1 MRTPISLSL
10 AVKAM
15 VLIVAVILGLI
26 SSLSYAGGVIRH
38 IAIDF
43 GFSVADPAAS
53 QNDSNGEAWV
63 FNSTP
68 CVAADFSATTPVG
81 CLLDFTTA
89 SAATISSGPLSLGF
103 SVNLA
108 GTKYS
113 AVHVNQNGILTF
125 GAALTTYTAVTDLTS
140 LQTVA
145 GPNNPFIAGF
155 YPGTTALV
163 VPYQPDPSQISS
175 TGGVE
180 FGRAL
185 ANPDGIDEGSS
196 PDIVNDVA
204 AFKATW
210 FECTDSSDLA
220 FCSGVA
226 PANPAGVRIV
236 LYDRSAGGADGDFD
250 VRFEYGSQSGGS
262 TEFNNGSGQYGV
274 VGFSLGSVANT
285 LNLSGSAASPTVVP
299 GPNDIYYQFRNG
311 VLVGAV
317 TSVTVP
323 DVTNETLTAAT
334 AAITGA
340 GLIVGTTSTVS
351 SPTVPSGE
359 VISQSP
365 AGNTSAPA
373 GSAVNLVLSSGPTTV
388 KVPNVVNVT
397 LATATSI
404 LNGVGLVVG
413 TTTSQASST
422 VPSGSVISQN
432 PAAGANA
439 VAGSAVSLIISSG
452 PLQVTVPSVVND
464 TVATAT
470 TVLTSAGLKVGTV
483 TKQTSSTVAA
493 GSVISQSPLAGTSVA
508 SGSAVGL
515 VVSSGA
521 LRGDVNHDGQVDILD
536 LVAVL
541 EALGKK
547 VSPGDPRDLNGDGIV
562 NLKDAQIL
570 IRLCTNVACLIR
582 APHH

>member
-1 MRTPISLSL
+1 
-10 AVKAM
+10 
-15 VLIVAVILGLI
+15 
-26 SSLSYAGGVIRH
+26 
-38 IAIDF
+38 
-43 GFSVADPAAS
+43 
-53 QNDSNGEAWV
+53 
-63 FNSTP
+63 
-68 CVAADFSATTPVG
+68 
-81 CLLDFTTA
+81 
-89 SAATISSGPLSLGF
+89 
-103 SVNLA
+103 
-108 GTKYS
+108 
-113 AVHVNQNGILTF
+113 
-125 GAALTTYTAVTDLTS
+125 
-140 LQTVA
+140 
-145 GPNNPFIAGF
+145 
-155 YPGTTALV
+155 
-163 VPYQPDPSQISS
+163 
-175 TGGVE
+175 
-180 FGRAL
+180 
-185 ANPDGIDEGSS
+185 
-196 PDIVNDVA
+196 
-204 AFKATW
+204 
-210 FECTDSSDLA
+210 
-220 FCSGVA
+220 
-226 PANPAGVRIV
+226 
-236 LYDRSAGGADGDFD
+236 
-250 VRFEYGSQSGGS
+250 
-262 TEFNNGSGQYGV
+262 
-274 VGFSLGSVANT
+274 
-285 LNLSGSAASPTVVP
+285 
-299 GPNDIYYQFRNG
+299 
-311 VLVGAV
+311 
-317 TSVTVP
+317 VP

-373 GSAVNLVLSSGPTTV
+373 GSAVNLVLSSGPATV

-521 LRGDVNHDGQVDILD
+521 LRGDVNHDVQVDILE